1 MRIVSQP
8 LGQHN
13 DTTLKKYVSFSYTRV
28 CDFMESSTLSNSDD
42 DDDVD
47 VDDADY
53 DNEFVS

>member
-1 MRIVSQP
+1 MSKISEP
-8 LGQHN
+8 LGNEYSFDHKRSP
-13 DTTLKKYVSFSYTRV
+13 DKFILKIKGV
-28 CDFMESSTLSNSDD
+28 DLAGLSNSD

>member
-28 CDFMESSTLSNSDD
+28 YDFMESSTLSNSD